1 MQFLKSVNASTV
13 HGENSSPICHQKIA
27 YFTGLFLSSFSS
39 IIRGT
44 EALELR
50 INSQFCSGLHWSCMF
65 AFCIQA
71 KLNEEQ
77 PITTQ
82 NRRWMEEQ

>member
-65 AFCIQA
+65 AFCIQ
-71 KLNEEQ
+71 Q
-77 PITTQ
+77 G
-82 NRRWMEEQ
+82 